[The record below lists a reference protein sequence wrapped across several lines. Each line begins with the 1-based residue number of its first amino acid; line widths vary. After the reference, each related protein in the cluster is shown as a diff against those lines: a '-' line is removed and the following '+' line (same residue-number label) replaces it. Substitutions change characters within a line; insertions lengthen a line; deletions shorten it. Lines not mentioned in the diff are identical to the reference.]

1 MYEEFGGGGQ
11 RARSRRGVKERAAGG
26 ISKSAGSRRNKER
39 FFATMTTAT
48 ATATRKPKKQ
58 QV

>member
-1 MYEEFGGGGQ
+1 M
-11 RARSRRGVKERAAGG
+11 RSRRGVKERAAGG

-39 FFATMTTAT
+39 VFATMTAT

>member
-11 RARSRRGVKERAAGG
+11 RVRSRRGVKERAAGG

-39 FFATMTTAT
+39 VFATMTAT